1 MRHAKTLMQSMRIPF
16 LLLTPACVFLGATIA
31 ISQGTSI
38 DLLSL
43 ALVFLGALSAHIS
56 VNTFNEYHD
65 FSSGLDLTT
74 TRTPFS
80 GGSGALPH
88 DPGGS
93 QTVLAMALASLAIS
107 MAIGTF
113 FLWKFGL
120 GLLPLGLAG
129 LLLIVT
135 YTGRINRYPLLCL
148 IAPGFGFGVL
158 MVVGTQF
165 ILSGEYARVAWLI
178 ALIPFLLV
186 NNLLLLN
193 QYPDIQPDAAV
204 GRNHLPIA
212 YGTRNSTRVYALFV
226 IVTIIA
232 VISYRLA
239 GYLPPLSYIA
249 LLPMPLAFFALYG
262 AVKHGESI
270 GKSPQY
276 LAANVAVTLLTP
288 CLLGI
293 SIVYG

>member
-1 MRHAKTLMQSMRIPF
+1 
-16 LLLTPACVFLGATIA
+16 
-31 ISQGTSI
+31 
-38 DLLSL
+38 
-43 ALVFLGALSAHIS
+43 
-56 VNTFNEYHD
+56 
-65 FSSGLDLTT
+65 
-74 TRTPFS
+74 
-80 GGSGALPH
+80 
-88 DPGGS
+88 
-93 QTVLAMALASLAIS
+93 
-107 MAIGTF
+107 
-113 FLWKFGL
+113 
-120 GLLPLGLAG
+120 LPLGLAG

-148 IAPGFGFGVL
+148 IAPGLGFGVL

-226 IVTIIA
+226 VSTVVAVT
-232 VISYRLA
+232 VYVLA
-239 GYLPPLSYIA
+239 GYLPMFSLIA
-249 LLPMPLAFFALYG
+249 LLPMPLAFVALYG
-262 AVKHGESI
+262 AIKHGESI
-270 GKSPQY
+270 GDFPQY
-276 LAANVAVTLLTP
+276 LAANVAAALLTP
-288 CLLGI
+288 LLLGL